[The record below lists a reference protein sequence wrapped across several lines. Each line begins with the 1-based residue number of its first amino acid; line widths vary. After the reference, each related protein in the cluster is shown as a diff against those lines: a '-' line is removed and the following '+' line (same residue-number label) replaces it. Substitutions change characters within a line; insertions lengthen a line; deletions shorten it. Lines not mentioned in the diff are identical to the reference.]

1 MDVES
6 ELSEGFDKLADEEKI
21 GELETLKEKFEAEDE
36 SPVKIRMIEE
46 LVASY
51 ED

>member
-1 MDVES
+1 MDIES
-6 ELSEGFDKLADEEKI
+6 ELPEGFDQLTDEEKI
-21 GELETLKEKFEAEDE
+21 AKLKDLKEKFEAEDE